1 MFEIDSKTKFKIDL
15 AIKNGMLDKAYKSL
29 VKYFIEKRYDTD
41 DEMAIHRQKDVK
53 EAEWN
58 DYNRYC
64 EDCKAEAKKY
74 VYKQ

>member
-1 MFEIDSKTKFKIDL
+1 MFEIDSKTKMKVDL
-15 AIKNGMLDKAYKSL
+15 AIKNNMLEKAYKTL
-29 VKYFIEKRYDTD
+29 VKYFIHDKYDTD

-64 EDCKAEAKKY
+64 EECKAEAKKY